1 MPETKPTSS
10 RRYEAEL
17 DRLAHLKLE
26 AAQPQGRRESHR
38 ESEETGF
45 VIPAF
50 VTIDMVNRLIDR
62 IKRV

>member
-1 MPETKPTSS
+1 MAETKPTSA

-26 AAQPQGRRESHR
+26 ATHPQGRRELHR
-38 ESEETGF
+38 EAEETGF

>member
-1 MPETKPTSS
+1 MAETKPTHA

-26 AAQPQGRRESHR
+26 AAQPQARRSPHQ
-38 ESEETGF
+38 ESEEPGF